1 MIIQQLLRTIE
12 KSDIKYKY
20 YNHVISRCYCIDLT
34 EGPAKRQARKL
45 RQWQKEPDKSPKSV
59 FAFFD
64 KSQAPNAEK
73 SDRKALRDDSF
84 FSPLRGEEP
93 DVSLRSLRENYRKT
107 VQDMEKERQKYIPER
122 LNLLGSDLGVAHFV
136 IFRGGRV
143 KFRHK
148 EKWYQKVD
156 DKQPED
162 LPGNFDA
169 KYIVA
174 AIDCTNMKLY
184 YEGLLNFENL
194 TRVKWL
200 SFRGNAVFDEWC
212 LDRVVGQMPCVEYLD
227 VSNCPK
233 LNERGLE
240 ALYKLFYLK
249 KLIVTNYE
257 DSVAFELTCLML
269 EECMPNLTC
278 IILKPGEIH
287 KEEYEEES

>member
-1 MIIQQLLRTIE
+1 MIIKQLLRTIE
-12 KSDIKYKY
+12 KSDLKYKY

-34 EGPAKRQARKL
+34 EGPAKRQEKKL
-45 RQWQKEPDKSPKSV
+45 RQWQKEPDKSPKSI
-59 FAFFD
+59 FSLLD
-64 KSQAPNAEK
+64 RTQSPNAK
-73 SDRKALRDDSF
+73 KDRKPEDGSF
-84 FSPLRGEEP
+84 FNPIRGEEP
-93 DVSLRSLRENYRKT
+93 DYSFRALRENYAKSIKE
-107 VQDMEKERQKYIPER
+107 VEKEEQKYIPAR
-122 LNLLGSDLGVAHFV
+122 LNILGSDLGVAHFV

-148 EKWYQKVD
+148 EKWYQKID

-162 LPGNFDA
+162 LPEKFDA
-169 KYIVA
+169 RFIAA
-174 AIDCTNMKLY
+174 AIDCTDMKLY

-200 SFRGNAVFDEWC
+200 SFRGNPVFDEWC
-212 LDRVVGQMPCVEYLD
+212 LDRVVGQIPCVEYLD

-269 EECMPNLTC
+269 EDCNPNLEC